1 MAPLDSAGSTAGPTA
16 ASSAGFSAASAAGS
30 GVPSAAGSTA
40 STPPGSATRF
50 PLFERAARAGVLDD
64 GNAVIVA
71 PTGTGKSFIGR
82 EVIRRAV
89 ARGEPGVHAYLVP
102 FRALAAEIYDDFER
116 LFAGSDVRLRIV
128 TGEHRDALA
137 PEAANVVVATYE
149 SFGALLTRPGFRP
162 GVVVADEVHLIA
174 DDDRGPVVEGLFAR
188 LLVGRRARGLCALSA
203 VVGNGAELAEWL
215 GLRYLEG
222 RPEDRPVPLELEPR
236 WAQDLRAELENVLA
250 RQIGREQAL
259 VFCSSRP
266 AAEKMAGELAEL
278 VAAELPAA
286 HRSRLGDVAERV
298 FDDDPSLEELAS
310 LVRYGVAYHHAGL
323 PKPVRRRIEAAYR
336 ERLLRLITAT
346 PTLAAG
352 VNLPAG
358 LVVVRDVFRF
368 DTVRGVG
375 RRVLL
380 PSGEVLNM
388 LGRAAR
394 PLQVAAGRGI
404 ALIEE
409 SHRRDR
415 DVQRLVEAIEAG
427 CGEDVRSRLT
437 DSFEALMRFVLD
449 VIADRGEATF
459 DDVAGAFSKTLAHH
473 QQPSEIVA
481 SRSFKEDL
489 MEDIP
494 SYAKVVAAG
503 GAIRLAD
510 YAVTPDG
517 VRVTVASD
525 EKRYEVT
532 LGVRGVQCTCP
543 AASRYYRHEICKHAA
558 CAIHDLLFGAGI
570 DAEARNRALYSC
582 GHVFGPTLDL
592 GTRLT
597 QALELL
603 TAWKLIERVPGA
615 WRATP
620 VGAVAA
626 ATRFDLLLIH
636 EAMQRI
642 EAAGEANYRDVARW
656 ALEDYLADE
665 RSREKW
671 LGAVEQWLDEVDE
684 KQIRLPVKYRG
695 DFERG
700 LDDLASVCRLYENA
714 ATALGRP
721 ELAAAARDAAGA
733 LRYGVAP
740 ELAPLMAL
748 ALPQLGRARARHLY
762 ERGIHRLEDLAAA
775 DADAIAD
782 PQRLPLAYVR
792 SWIDRARKLAAARS
806 TAAADGAVAPDEL
819 DDLVA
824 MFRIDPAALTQP

>member
-1 MAPLDSAGSTAGPTA
+1 MCPLQSAPH
-16 ASSAGFSAASAAGS
+16 
-30 GVPSAAGSTA
+30 
-40 STPPGSATRF
+40 F

-64 GNAVIVA
+64 GNALIVA
-71 PTGTGKSFIGR
+71 PTGTGKSYIGR
-82 EVIRRAV
+82 EVIRRALE
-89 ARGEPGVHAYLVP
+89 RGEPGVHAYLVP
-102 FRALAAEIYDDFER
+102 FRALAAEIHDDFAQ

-137 PEAANVVVATYE
+137 PESADVVVATYE
-149 SFGALLTRPGFRP
+149 SFGALLARPGFRP

-188 LLVGRRARGLCALSA
+188 LLATGRVRGLCALSA
-203 VVGNGAELAEWL
+203 VIGNGAELAEWL
-215 GLRYLEG
+215 GLRFIEG
-222 RPEDRPVPLELEPR
+222 GPQDRPVPLELEPR
-236 WAQDLRAELENVLA
+236 WAGDVRAELEAVLA
-250 RQIGREQAL
+250 EQIRCEQAL

-266 AAEKMAGELAEL
+266 AAEKMARELAEM
-278 VAAELPAA
+278 VAAELPAEYR
-286 HRSRLGDVAERV
+286 HGLQRVAEEV
-298 FDDDPSLEELAS
+298 LEDDPALEHLAS
-310 LVRYGVAYHHAGL
+310 LIPSGVAYHHAGL
-323 PKPVRRRIEAAYR
+323 AKPVRRRIEEAYR
-336 ERLLRLITAT
+336 NRALRLLTAT

-368 DTVRGVG
+368 DSVRGVG

-394 PLQVAAGRGI
+394 PLQVTAGRGI
-404 ALIEE
+404 ALIDD

-415 DVQRLVEAIEAG
+415 DVQRLVRAIESG
-427 CGEDVRSRLT
+427 CGDDVRSRLS
-437 DSFEALMRFVLD
+437 DSFEALMRFVLG

-459 DDVAGAFSKTLAHH
+459 ADVAAAFSRTLAHH
-473 QQPSEIVA
+473 QQPSEIA
-481 SRSFKEDL
+481 SGRSFEEDL

-494 SYAKVVAAG
+494 SYARVVQAAG
-503 GAIRLAD
+503 SIRLAD

-517 VRVTVASD
+517 VRATVESGD
-525 EKRYEVT
+525 KDYEVT
-532 LGVRGVQCTCP
+532 LGVRGVECDCP

-558 CAIHDLLFGAGI
+558 CAIHDLLFAPGI

-582 GHVFGPTLDL
+582 GHVFGAKLDL

-603 TAWKLIERVPGA
+603 TAWRLIERVPGG

-626 ATRFDLLLIH
+626 AARFDLLLVH

-642 EAAGEANYRDVARW
+642 EGAGAASYRDIARW

-665 RSREKW
+665 RSRAKW
-671 LGAVEQWLDEVDE
+671 IGAVEQWLDEVDE

-700 LDDLASVCRLYENA
+700 LDELAGVCRLYENA
-714 ATALGRP
+714 ALALGRP
-721 ELAAAARDAAGA
+721 ELATAAREAAGA

-740 ELAPLMAL
+740 ELVPLMAL
-748 ALPQLGRARARHLY
+748 ALPQLGRARARYLY
-762 ERGIHRLEDLAAA
+762 EHGIRRLEDLAAA
-775 DADAIAD
+775 EADAIAD
-782 PQRLPLAYVR
+782 PRRLPAALVR
-792 SWIDRARKLAAARS
+792 SWIERAREMERARPAAGS
-806 TAAADGAVAPDEL
+806 DGTIAPDAL

-824 MFRIDPAALTQP
+824 GFRIDPAALAS

>member
-1 MAPLDSAGSTAGPTA
+1 MCPLQSVS
-16 ASSAGFSAASAAGS
+16 
-30 GVPSAAGSTA
+30 
-40 STPPGSATRF
+40 RF
-50 PLFERAARAGVLDD
+50 PLFDRAVRAGVLDD
-64 GNAVIVA
+64 GNALIVA
-71 PTGTGKSFIGR
+71 PTGTGKSYIGR

-89 ARGEPGVHAYLVP
+89 ERGDPGVHAYLVP
-102 FRALAAEIYDDFER
+102 FRALAAEIHDSFEQ
-116 LFAGSDVRLRIV
+116 LFAGTDVRLRIV

-137 PEAANVVVATYE
+137 PESADIVVATYE

-188 LLVGRRARGLCALSA
+188 LLAGRRVRGLCALSA
-203 VVGNGAELAEWL
+203 VVGNGRQLAEWL

-222 RPEDRPVPLELEPR
+222 RPEDRPVPLELESR
-236 WAQDLRAELENVLA
+236 WADDVRAELENVLA
-250 RQIGREQAL
+250 QQIGREQAL
-259 VFCSSRP
+259 VFCSSRQ
-266 AAEKMAGELAEL
+266 AAEKMGRELADL
-278 VAAELPAA
+278 VEAELPAE
-286 HRSRLGDVAERV
+286 HRSRLASVAEGL
-298 FDDDPSLEELAS
+298 FAEDPSLEDLAT
-310 LVRYGVAYHHAGL
+310 LVARGVAYHHAGL

-336 ERLLRLITAT
+336 ERVLRLLTAT
-346 PTLAAG
+346 RTLAAG

-368 DTVRGVG
+368 DRVRGVG
-375 RRVLL
+375 RWVLL

-404 ALIEE
+404 ALIDK
-409 SHRRDR
+409 SQRHDR
-415 DVQRLVEAIEAG
+415 DVQRLVQAIEAG
-427 CGEDVRSRLT
+427 CGDDVRSRLT
-437 DSFEALMRFVLD
+437 DSFEALMRFVLG

-459 DDVAGAFSKTLAHH
+459 EDVARAFSKTLAHH
-473 QQPSEIVA
+473 QQPSDIVA

-494 SYAKVVAAG
+494 SYARVLEAG
-503 GAIRLAD
+503 GRIRLAD

-517 VRVTVASD
+517 VRATVASD
-525 EKRYEVT
+525 HKRYEVT

-543 AASRYYRHEICKHAA
+543 AASRYYRHQICKHAA
-558 CAIHDLLFGAGI
+558 CAIHDLLFAPGI
-570 DAEARNRALYSC
+570 DAEVRNRALYSC
-582 GHVFGPTLDL
+582 GHVFGPKLDL

-603 TAWKLIERVPGA
+603 NAWKLIERMPTG

-626 ATRFDLLLIH
+626 ATRFDLLLVH

-792 SWIDRARKLAAARS
+792 TWIERAREMVRARPA
-806 TAAADGAVAPDEL
+806 AAADGALAPDEL

>member
-1 MAPLDSAGSTAGPTA
+1 MGPLDSAGST
-16 ASSAGFSAASAAGS
+16 
-30 GVPSAAGSTA
+30 
-40 STPPGSATRF
+40 TRF

-64 GNAVIVA
+64 GNALIVA
-71 PTGTGKSFIGR
+71 PTGTGKSYIGR
-82 EVIRRAV
+82 EVIRRAL

-102 FRALAAEIYDDFER
+102 FRALAAEIHDDFEQ
-116 LFAGSDVRLRIV
+116 LFAGTDVRLRIV

-149 SFGALLTRPGFRP
+149 SFGALLTRPGFQP
-162 GVVVADEVHLIA
+162 GIVVADEVHLIA
-174 DDDRGPVVEGLFAR
+174 DDHRGPVVEGLFAR
-188 LLVGRRARGLCALSA
+188 LLAGERARGLCALSA

-215 GLRYLEG
+215 GLRYVEG
-222 RPEDRPVPLELEPR
+222 GSEDRPVPLELEPR
-236 WAQDLRAELENVLA
+236 WADDLHAELERVLA
-250 RQIGREQAL
+250 RQINREQAL

-266 AAEKMAGELAEL
+266 AAEKMADELAEL
-278 VAAELPAA
+278 VAAELPVG
-286 HRSRLGDVAERV
+286 HRNRLGYVAEGV
-298 FDDDPSLEELAS
+298 VEDDPSLEDLAS
-310 LVRYGVAYHHAGL
+310 LILHGVAYHHAGL

-336 ERLLRLITAT
+336 ERLLRLLTAT

-404 ALIEE
+404 ALIDQ

-415 DVQRLVEAIEAG
+415 DVQRLVQAIEAG
-427 CGEDVRSRLT
+427 YGEDVRSRLT
-437 DSFEALMRFVLD
+437 DSFEALMRFVLG
-449 VIADRGEATF
+449 VIVDRGEATL
-459 DDVAGAFSKTLAHH
+459 DDVTGAFSKTLAHH
-473 QQPSEIVA
+473 QQPSAITTL
-481 SRSFKEDL
+481 RPFKEDL

-503 GAIRLAD
+503 GSIRLAD

-517 VRVTVASD
+517 VRATVASD
-525 EKRYEVT
+525 HKRYEVT
-532 LGVRGVQCTCP
+532 LGVTGVQCTCP

-558 CAIHDLLFGAGI
+558 CAIHDLLFDFDV
-570 DAEARNRALYSC
+570 DAEAHNRALYSC
-582 GHVFGPTLDL
+582 GHVFGPKLDL

-603 TAWKLIERVPGA
+603 TAWKLIERVPTG

-626 ATRFDLLLIH
+626 ATRFDLLLVH

-642 EAAGEANYRDVARW
+642 EAAGDASYRDVARW
-656 ALEDYLADE
+656 ALEDYHADE
-665 RSREKW
+665 RKREKW
-671 LGAVEQWLDEVDE
+671 ARAVEQWLDEVDE
-684 KQIRLPVKYRG
+684 REIPLPEKYRG

-740 ELAPLMAL
+740 ELVPLMAL

-762 ERGIHRLEDLAAA
+762 ERGIRRLEDLAAA

-782 PQRLPLAYVR
+782 PRRLPPALVR
-792 SWIDRARKLAAARS
+792 SWIERAREMARARS
-806 TAAADGAVAPDEL
+806 TASGDGTAAPDAL

-824 MFRIDPAALTQP
+824 IFRIDPAALTH